1 MDRSGQT
8 ERAQDQKI
16 GQAITEAMKQIKR
29 QETERKTPAPGK
41 ILNYP
46 NYLNYLKR

>member
-1 MDRSGQT
+1 MDRSGQN

-29 QETERKTPAPGK
+29 QEAERKTPAPGK
-41 ILNYP
+41 IIQ
-46 NYLNYLKR
+46 R

>member
-1 MDRSGQT
+1 MDKTGQK

-29 QETERKTPAPGK
+29 QEAERKTPAPGK
-41 ILNYP
+41 ILN
-46 NYLNYLKR
+46 R

>member
-16 GQAITEAMKQIKR
+16 GQAISQAMREIKR
-29 QETERKTPAPGK
+29 QEAERKTPAPGK

-46 NYLNYLKR
+46 NYPNYLKR